1 MTDSNSDVYLVV
13 EDSPVFAALFTSTVR
28 DVVGGAGEVVRCN
41 SLDEAEPYLL
51 RGNVK
56 LVVGGYGLGNGR
68 TAADLRDISDVPMV
82 VMSGRPSGI
91 TALRNATII
100 QKSDGPDKL
109 REAIRSLIG

>member
-1 MTDSNSDVYLVV
+1 
-13 EDSPVFAALFTSTVR
+13 
-28 DVVGGAGEVVRCN
+28 
-41 SLDEAEPYLL
+41 
-51 RGNVK
+51 
-56 LVVGGYGLGNGR
+56 
-68 TAADLRDISDVPMV
+68 MV